1 MKKRLSIVL
10 AFAMAVSM
18 MCGCKVADTAQ
29 SASGQTSATKEGG
42 TKASENKETEKEQ
55 QASEQPGE
63 KVHLKWAVK
72 ASEAGRAEFEEM
84 AAMAEEA
91 CNVDIEIIALPDPGA
106 GEANKLLIS
115 LMAGDEFDI
124 VEDAYSN
131 MKQFYEAGVIEE
143 LGPLAEAA
151 GYDVEKIFGDY
162 PAAFDG
168 KIYGLPAYV
177 DKAITIYNKDV
188 FDQAGV
194 SYPEADDWTWEKFI
208 EIGKKLT
215 DEKAGIYGAYN
226 PDWVHYNYMYAMQKG
241 FSHYKEDGSSNYDDP
256 LFKESVKWYYDLG
269 NTEKIQPSYL
279 VQKSKQMPVDYFTTG
294 RVGMSVCGG
303 WTTNWIIDKEKYPR
317 DWKAGVLPMPH
328 PEGEDPSVSVVVS
341 NVWIPATSK
350 NKEKAFDVVKL
361 FAEKQYTLGYGRIP
375 ARIDLTDDE
384 IQDYIR
390 DQILPAL
397 EPDGITVEDIQAM
410 WFDPDVNIF
419 DEKPV
424 GTASTEIKNI
434 IVDECGLYGIG
445 EQSLD
450 DTVAHIKT
458 KADAAIETA
467 SK

>member
-1 MKKRLSIVL
+1 
-10 AFAMAVSM
+10 
-18 MCGCKVADTAQ
+18 
-29 SASGQTSATKEGG
+29 
-42 TKASENKETEKEQ
+42 
-55 QASEQPGE
+55 
-63 KVHLKWAVK
+63 
-72 ASEAGRAEFEEM
+72 
-84 AAMAEEA
+84 
-91 CNVDIEIIALPDPGA
+91 
-106 GEANKLLIS
+106 
-115 LMAGDEFDI
+115 
-124 VEDAYSN
+124 